1 MIAYLLAN
9 QPSVPT
15 GHRDRPAFLYSGR
28 VVTFAQLD
36 EAASRFASAALYA
49 GLRPGDRVLLLA
61 PNAVETFEV
70 LIGCARA
77 GLVAVPV
84 NWRLAPGELAA
95 VAADAAAR
103 LVVVDPSLTHLIW
116 VVAYSGVPLLTLG
129 EPYAGWLA
137 DAPARRPS
145 VAPGADDV
153 VLQVYTSG
161 TSGRPKGV
169 LLTNRNLATKV
180 PGVTPRWGLAPDSVS
195 LLATPLFHVGAL
207 ILGLAGL
214 HAGATTILA
223 GDASPTTLLRHL
235 TDDCVSHTF
244 LVPAMIARFCEEA
257 PPGSS
262 FPALRTMLYG
272 ASPISVQTQEAARQL
287 FGPVLHQVYGL
298 SETTGSLTEMVP
310 RPDLAPNSPLHRSA
324 GRAYPWIE
332 LEIRDPGTGERLPAN
347 TFGEVWTR
355 SAQNSPGY
363 FGLPEETAQLL
374 TPDGWLRTGDG
385 GHLDDD
391 GHLFL
396 TDRVKDLIISG
407 GENVYPAEV
416 ETVLRQHPAVA
427 DVAVFGLPDER
438 WGEVVAAAVVART
451 DVTPDDLVAFTDGL
465 LACYKRPRTIRIVD
479 ELPRNAAGKVLR
491 RVLRDGLID
500 HPGGPV

>member
-1 MIAYLLAN
+1 MTTYLLAG
-9 QPSVPT
+9 QPTVPA
-15 GHRDRPAFLYSGR
+15 GHRDRDAFVHHDRS
-28 VVTFAQLD
+28 VTFAELD
-36 EAASRFASAALYA
+36 DAAGRFASAASAA

-61 PNAVETFEV
+61 PNAIETFVV
-70 LIGCARA
+70 LVGCARA
-77 GLVAVPV
+77 GLVTVPV
-84 NWRLAPGELAA
+84 NWRLSPAELAD
-95 VAADAAAR
+95 VAADAGAR
-103 LVVVDPSLTHLIW
+103 LVVVDPSLAHLGW
-116 VVAYSGVPLLTLG
+116 AVVDSGVALLTLG
-129 EPYAGWLA
+129 ESFDAWLA
-137 DAPARRPS
+137 DAPERRP
-145 VAPGADDV
+145 VVQHRPDDV

-207 ILGLAGL
+207 SWGLAGL

-223 GDASPTTLLRHL
+223 GDASPATLLGHL
-235 TDDCVSHTF
+235 TDDAVSHTF
-244 LVPAMIARFCEEA
+244 LVPAMIARLCEEA
-257 PPGSS
+257 PDGPA
-262 FPALRTMLYG
+262 FPALRTVLYG
-272 ASPISVQTQEAARQL
+272 ASPISAQVQQEALRL

-310 RPDLAPNSPLHRSA
+310 GPDLPADSPLYRSA
-324 GRAYPWIE
+324 GRPYPWIE

-363 FGLPEETAQLL
+363 FGLPEETARLL

-385 GHLDDD
+385 GHLDDE

-416 ETVLRQHPAVA
+416 ETVLRRHPAVA
-427 DVAVFGLPDER
+427 DAAVFGLPDDR
-438 WGEVVAAAVVART
+438 WGEVVAAAVVPRGTVA
-451 DVTPDDLVAFTDGL
+451 PDDLIAFTDGL
-465 LACYKRPRTIRIVD
+465 LAGYKRPRTVRIVG

-491 RVLRDGLID
+491 RVLRDGALE
-500 HPGGPV
+500 GSCA